1 MTPFRD
7 LNRRYQHIQRYRQIA
22 EVLIKNGF
30 GFLLEKLDLHQ
41 IIPLKNRIKKWDK
54 SPEFATVTGQ
64 RLRKTL
70 EELGPTFVKIGQI
83 MSTRPDLLSKEIR
96 KELERL
102 QDQASKVSIDQV
114 KQVIC
119 EEVGEPVGKIFAEFS
134 EEPLAAASIGQVHKA
149 RLVTGEKVVV
159 KVQRPGINKKL
170 KIDLEI
176 IQHLAELWKD
186 RMEGQT
192 GVDLV
197 RVVDEFASA
206 LRLELDY
213 RNEGRNAERFRRNFR
228 NNYQILAP
236 KIYWEF
242 TTQRVLI
249 MEYMDGVK
257 VTQIAEEELK
267 PAERKTLAKRGA
279 NSILSQMLEYGF
291 FHGDPHPGNILITEE
306 RKIVYL
312 DFGLMGNLD
321 DQSQKDFA
329 QLFIALLRK
338 DTDRVVDTFLNLGLL
353 QDSLDLRA
361 FKREMSG
368 LVERYYGVELENI
381 HIGELMDELLE
392 VGRKY
397 QIQFP
402 YDLILVGKSL
412 VTFEGVGR
420 LLDPSFNVV
429 QETKPF
435 ALRLVKKQLHPKQIG
450 KSLTKETENFL
461 KKVKYFPD
469 DMHLFFE
476 KLLSGKL
483 EINFKHQN
491 LESLVSK
498 LDIVVNRLV
507 VGLIVSSL
515 FMGSSFTIQMEMGP
529 KIQGISAIGF
539 VGYLIA
545 GILGIWLVISILRS
559 GRF

>member
-41 IIPLKNRIKKWDK
+41 MIPLKSRIKKWDNN
-54 SPEFATVTGQ
+54 PGFATGQ

-70 EELGPTFVKIGQI
+70 EELGPTFVKVGQI

-96 KELERL
+96 KELEKL
-102 QDQASKVSIDQV
+102 QDQAPKVNIDEI

-119 EEVGEPVGKIFAEFS
+119 EEIGEPVEKVFAEFF
-134 EEPLAAASIGQVHKA
+134 EEPLGAASIGQVHKA
-149 RLVTGEKVVV
+149 QLVTGEKVVV
-159 KVQRPGINKKL
+159 KVQRPGIYKKL

-176 IQHLAELWKD
+176 IQHLAQLWKD
-186 RMEGQT
+186 RMDDQT
-192 GVDLV
+192 SVDPV
-197 RVVDEFASA
+197 RIADEFASS

-228 NNYQILAP
+228 NNNQVLIP

-242 TTQRVLI
+242 TTQRVLT
-249 MEYMDGVK
+249 MEYMEGIK
-257 VTQIAEEELK
+257 VTQIAEKELNPEEC
-267 PAERKTLAKRGA
+267 KTLAKRGA

-291 FHGDPHPGNILITEE
+291 FHGDPHPGNILITAE

-312 DFGLMGNLD
+312 DFGLMGSLD

-338 DTDRVVDTFLNLGLL
+338 DTDRVVGAFLNLGML
-353 QDSLDLRA
+353 QDSFDQRA
-361 FKREMSG
+361 LKREMSG
-368 LVERYYGVELENI
+368 LVERYYGVELKNI

-392 VGRKY
+392 MGRKY

-402 YDLILVGKSL
+402 YDLVLVGKSL

-420 LLDPSFNVV
+420 LLDPSFNVI

-450 KSLTKETENFL
+450 RNLTKETENFL

-469 DMHLFFE
+469 DLHLFFD
-476 KLLSGKL
+476 KLLGGKL
-483 EINFKHQN
+483 EINFKHHN
-491 LESLVSK
+491 LENLVSK

-515 FMGSSFTIQMEMGP
+515 FVGSSLTIQMEMGP
-529 KIQGISAIGF
+529 MIQGVSAIGF

-545 GILGIWLVISILRS
+545 GILSFWLVISILRS